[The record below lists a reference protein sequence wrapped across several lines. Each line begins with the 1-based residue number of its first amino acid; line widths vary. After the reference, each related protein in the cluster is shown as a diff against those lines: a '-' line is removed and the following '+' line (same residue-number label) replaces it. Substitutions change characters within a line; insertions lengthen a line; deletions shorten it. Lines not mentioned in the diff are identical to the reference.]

1 MPTSEPSIFLSVIIP
16 VFNSAGQLAQCL
28 AALQK
33 SDYAH
38 YETLV
43 VNDGSSDNSA
53 EIAKRYPVRLIDLAE
68 NIGAGAARNEAV
80 KRSNGEWLFFLDADI
95 LVQPDSL
102 TKIVDCI
109 NTYGDQ
115 DGFFGSYQ
123 AETPAAGFFS
133 RYKNY
138 QHHFT
143 HQTSNDSAVTFC
155 GGFGVIKKRVF
166 VQLHGFNPRLRSLE
180 DIDLGY
186 RLHLAGFR
194 IRLEKSLL
202 FTHLKPY
209 TLSELIV
216 SDVQHRAIPWV
227 RLMLKYRI
235 GQNDLNT
242 KYRNI
247 FSVVCAW
254 FLPGYLP
261 FVVFFSWPAV
271 VWVLGLIGLLLA
283 NIDFLIFLY
292 RRTDLSFLLKSI
304 LMMWFSYF
312 YSGVGL
318 IMGLWLHV
326 SEKK

>member
-1 MPTSEPSIFLSVIIP
+1 MPSPEPCIFLSVIIP
-16 VFNSAGQLAQCL
+16 VFNNAGQLAQCL
-28 AALQK
+28 TALQH
-33 SDYAH
+33 SDYVH

-43 VNDGSSDNSA
+43 VNDGSSDDSA
-53 EIAKRYPVRLIDLAE
+53 ETAKRYPVHLIDLAT
-68 NIGAGAARNEAV
+68 NVGAGAARNRAV
-80 KRSNGEWLFFLDADI
+80 SQSKGDWLFFLDADI

-102 TKIVDCI
+102 SKIVDCI
-109 NTYGDQ
+109 NTIGDQ

-123 AETPAAGFFS
+123 AETPAPGFFS

-138 QHHFT
+138 LHHYT
-143 HQTSNDSAVTFC
+143 HQTSNDSAITFC

-166 VQLHGFNPRLRSLE
+166 EQMHGFDPQVRWLE

-202 FTHLKPY
+202 FTHLKSY
-209 TLSELIV
+209 SLSGLV
-216 SDVQHRAIPWV
+216 ASDVRQRAVPWV

-247 FSVVCAW
+247 FSVICAW
-254 FLPGYLP
+254 FLAGYLP
-261 FVVFFSWPAV
+261 FVVLGSRPAA
-271 VWVLGLIGLLLA
+271 VWVLGLAGLLLA
-283 NIDFLIFLY
+283 NIEFLLFLY
-292 RRTDLSFLLKSI
+292 RRSSLSFLVKSI

-318 IMGLWLHV
+318 IMGLWMHV
-326 SEKK
+326 LERK